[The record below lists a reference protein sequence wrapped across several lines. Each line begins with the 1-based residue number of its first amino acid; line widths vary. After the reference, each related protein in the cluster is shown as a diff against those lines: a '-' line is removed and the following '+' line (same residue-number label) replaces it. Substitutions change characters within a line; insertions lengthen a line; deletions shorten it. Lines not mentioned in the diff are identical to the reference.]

1 MAVSEEELKSLLV
14 NIFEDLDII
23 VTKEASCNTDAS
35 YDFLT
40 DRKLKCPNNDSA
52 LVTALKEH
60 IDSQKRQL
68 RDKQFIIES
77 LLGNLQHHPQNSS
90 LSSGDQILAKKRKE
104 NINLLN
110 PEVDDSFE
118 SIKEITESI
127 ENKQ

>member
-1 MAVSEEELKSLLV
+1 MAISEEELKSLSV

-23 VTKEASCNTDAS
+23 VTKETSCNTDAS
-35 YDFLT
+35 DDFLT
-40 DRKLKCPNNDSA
+40 DRKQKCPNNDSA

-60 IDSQKRQL
+60 VDSQKRQL
-68 RDKQFIIES
+68 RDKQLIIES
-77 LLGNLQHHPQNSS
+77 LLANLQHHPQNNS
-90 LSSGDQILAKKRKE
+90 LSSGDQILVKKRKE

-118 SIKEITESI
+118 LVKEITESI

>member
-1 MAVSEEELKSLLV
+1 MAVSEEELKSLSV

-35 YDFLT
+35 DDFLT

-68 RDKQFIIES
+68 RDKHLVVETNF
-77 LLGNLQHHPQNSS
+77 
-90 LSSGDQILAKKRKE
+90 
-104 NINLLN
+104 
-110 PEVDDSFE
+110 
-118 SIKEITESI
+118 
-127 ENKQ
+127 